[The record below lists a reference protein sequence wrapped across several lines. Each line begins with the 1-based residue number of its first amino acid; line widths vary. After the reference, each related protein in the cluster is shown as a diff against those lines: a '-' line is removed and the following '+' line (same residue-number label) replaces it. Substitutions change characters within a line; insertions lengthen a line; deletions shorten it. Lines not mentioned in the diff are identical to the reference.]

1 VDIRTK
7 LPFLIYD
14 DFTPQRYEIEIDAKL
29 LAAFF
34 PFTPFCPT
42 TSCRPRSASHKVN
55 YLDPVAIRDD
65 GRRPFTATHDVL
77 IALNRNS
84 LGR

>member
-1 VDIRTK
+1 
-7 LPFLIYD
+7 
-14 DFTPQRYEIEIDAKL
+14 
-29 LAAFF
+29 
-34 PFTPFCPT
+34 
-42 TSCRPRSASHKVN
+42 VN

-84 LGR
+84 LRRQRQLGDQVTEREPVSDLLCFTVDLNPQCIFPVTEAR

>member
-29 LAAFF
+29 LLKETFPDRPHPTRVGRLGAPGSAF
-34 PFTPFCPT
+34 
-42 TSCRPRSASHKVN
+42 
-55 YLDPVAIRDD
+55 
-65 GRRPFTATHDVL
+65 
-77 IALNRNS
+77 
-84 LGR
+84 